1 MKANTKQSIALAL
14 LILILLFAT
23 VTFFVVAA
31 MNQTKQIRVACVG
44 DSITEGSGYPYE
56 LQLMLGSNYVV
67 GNFGVSGST
76 VSQNSIR
83 PYMNQPAFQQ
93 AKNFN
98 PDIIVIMLGTND
110 ANPEITQGED
120 TFDADYLELINSFQ
134 QLDGQQLIWI
144 IKSPPIFST
153 TSSWNNTYLTNTVI
167 PRIDSLANQMNLP
180 IIDMYET
187 FGDHADFFADGI
199 HPNHA
204 GALLIA
210 FTVFNNITMPDGS
223 PDCSY
228 FDMENFDF

>member
-110 ANPEITQGED
+110 ANPEITQDED
-120 TFDADYLELINSFQ
+120 TFDADYLELVNSFQ
-134 QLDGQQLIWI
+134 QLDGRQLIWI

-153 TSSWNNTYLTNTVI
+153 TSSWNNTYLTKYRNSSD
-167 PRIDSLANQMNLP
+167 R
-180 IIDMYET
+180 
-187 FGDHADFFADGI
+187 
-199 HPNHA
+199 
-204 GALLIA
+204 
-210 FTVFNNITMPDGS
+210 
-223 PDCSY
+223 
-228 FDMENFDF
+228 

>member
-1 MKANTKQSIALAL
+1 
-14 LILILLFAT
+14 
-23 VTFFVVAA
+23 
-31 MNQTKQIRVACVG
+31 
-44 DSITEGSGYPYE
+44 
-56 LQLMLGSNYVV
+56 
-67 GNFGVSGST
+67 
-76 VSQNSIR
+76 
-83 PYMNQPAFQQ
+83 MNQPAFQQ

-110 ANPEITQGED
+110 ANPEITQDED

>member
-110 ANPEITQGED
+110 ANPEITQDED
-120 TFDADYLELINSFQ
+120 TFDADYLELVNSFQ
-134 QLDGQQLIWI
+134 QLDGRQLIWI

-153 TSSWNNTYLTNTVI
+153 TSSWNNTYLTSTVI

-210 FTVFNNITMPDGS
+210 FTVFNTITMPDGS

-228 FDMENFDF
+228 FEMENFDF